1 MVINNGGETK
11 NIFPAGEFI
20 DETRLRRARASPRFL
35 VAFSTLSRRLI
46 TGQFCRRPKSE
57 LLTPTCSLRSLT
69 SFSLCSRDNF
79 CLLPTCVA
87 EATLA
92 EMPIQQPANQIK
104 LTNVSLVRYKKG
116 KKRFELAC
124 YKNKLLEY
132 RSGTETDLDNVLQVP
147 TIFLN
152 ASKGETAPNAELIK
166 AWPMTSESE
175 GKEPAHGGKGG
186 GKGGK
191 KHKGKLNND
200 DGDDEKSWKDAIIE
214 EILKKGEIQVNANER
229 KELLDRMEK
238 EIVEEVA
245 QRLVDPQTKRVYTTG
260 MIKKGLDVLSKQGG
274 HTPAQDSLGHKLG
287 KLNLGESGKKGAA
300 GPKGSSETS
309 GQATPMTDEDHES
322 GAGTPTG
329 KKSDMPTW
337 TGVVTTKSV
346 KQQALEAIRAL
357 IAWQPIPVMRAR
369 MRLRV
374 TCPTNIAKQ
383 AARSKM
389 SSAEGE
395 DDDAGAPKGTVK
407 DRILSFVEQVESQEV
422 QGDEWEVVGFVEPG
436 AFKALGEFIASEMK
450 GRGRMEVLD
459 MAVTHTD
466 D

>member
-1 MVINNGGETK
+1 
-11 NIFPAGEFI
+11 
-20 DETRLRRARASPRFL
+20 
-35 VAFSTLSRRLI
+35 
-46 TGQFCRRPKSE
+46 
-57 LLTPTCSLRSLT
+57 
-69 SFSLCSRDNF
+69 
-79 CLLPTCVA
+79 
-87 EATLA
+87 
-92 EMPIQQPANQIK
+92 MPIQQPANQIK

-166 AWPMTSESE
+166 AWPLPSQNEKQESSA
-175 GKEPAHGGKGG
+175 AHGGKG
-186 GKGGK
+186 
-191 KHKGKLNND
+191 
-200 DGDDEKSWKDAIIE
+200 DAIIE

-229 KELLDRMEK
+229 KELLDRMER

-274 HTPAQDSLGHKLG
+274 H
-287 KLNLGESGKKGAA
+287 
-300 GPKGSSETS
+300 GSSETS
-309 GQATPMTDEDHES
+309 GQATPMTDDDNES
-322 GAGTPTG
+322 ASGGNSKG

-337 TGVVTTKSV
+337 TGVVTNKSV

-369 MRLRV
+369 MRLRI

-383 AARSKM
+383 AAKSKVA
-389 SSAEGE
+389 STGTEAGE
-395 DDDAGAPKGTVK
+395 DAGADHGKGTIK

-422 QGDEWEVVGFVEPG
+422 LGEEWEVVGFVEPG
-436 AFKALGEFIASEMK
+436 AFKALGEFIAAEMK
-450 GRGRMEVLD
+450 GKGRLEVLD
-459 MAVTHTD
+459 MGVTHTD

>member
-1 MVINNGGETK
+1 MV
-11 NIFPAGEFI
+11 
-20 DETRLRRARASPRFL
+20 
-35 VAFSTLSRRLI
+35 
-46 TGQFCRRPKSE
+46 
-57 LLTPTCSLRSLT
+57 
-69 SFSLCSRDNF
+69 
-79 CLLPTCVA
+79 
-87 EATLA
+87 
-92 EMPIQQPANQIK
+92 IQQPANQIK

-166 AWPMTSESE
+166 AWPLTPEADT
-175 GKEPAHGGKGG
+175 KEAPHGGKGG
-186 GKGGK
+186 GKGK
-191 KHKGKLNND
+191 KSKGKAVTEDAD
-200 DGDDEKSWKDAIIE
+200 DDQSWKDSIIE

-229 KELLDRMEK
+229 KELLDRMER

-287 KLNLGESGKKGAA
+287 KLNLGDGAKKGGPA
-300 GPKGSSETS
+300 GTKGSSEAS
-309 GQATPMTDEDHES
+309 GQATPLTDEDHDS
-322 GAGTPTG
+322 GTGTPKGG
-329 KKSDMPTW
+329 KKSDVPTW

-383 AARSKM
+383 AAKSKAT
-389 SSAEGE
+389 SGGEGE
-395 DDDAGAPKGTVK
+395 EADAGAAKGTIK
-407 DRILSFVEQVESQEV
+407 DRILSFVEQVEAQEV
-422 QGDEWEVVGFVEPG
+422 QGDDWEVVGFVEPG
-436 AFKALGEFIASEMK
+436 AFKALGEFIAAEMK
-450 GRGRMEVLD
+450 GRGRLEVLD

>member
-1 MVINNGGETK
+1 
-11 NIFPAGEFI
+11 
-20 DETRLRRARASPRFL
+20 
-35 VAFSTLSRRLI
+35 
-46 TGQFCRRPKSE
+46 
-57 LLTPTCSLRSLT
+57 
-69 SFSLCSRDNF
+69 
-79 CLLPTCVA
+79 
-87 EATLA
+87 
-92 EMPIQQPANQIK
+92 MPIQQPANQIK

-152 ASKGETAPNAELIK
+152 ASKGETAPNAELVK
-166 AWPMTSESE
+166 AWPLPSQTQEAAS
-175 GKEPAHGGKGG
+175 HGGKAG

-191 KHKGKLNND
+191 KGKGKPAD
-200 DGDDEKSWKDAIIE
+200 DGDDDKSWKDAIIE

-229 KELLDRMEK
+229 KELLDRMER

-274 HTPAQDSLGHKLG
+274 HAPAADSLGHKLG
-287 KLNLGESGKKGAA
+287 KLNLGEGVKKGS
-300 GPKGSSETS
+300 GMPKGSSETS
-309 GQATPMTDEDHES
+309 GQGTPMTDEDAES
-322 GAGTPTG
+322 ASGNGKG
-329 KKSDMPTW
+329 KKSDTPIW

-369 MRLRV
+369 MRLRI
-374 TCPTNIAKQ
+374 TCPTSIAKQ
-383 AARSKM
+383 APKSKIGT
-389 SSAEGE
+389 EDGE
-395 DDDAGAPKGTVK
+395 DGNDQGKGTIK
-407 DRILSFVEQVESQEV
+407 DRILSFVEQVESQDVLGE
-422 QGDEWEVVGFVEPG
+422 EWEVIGFVEPG
-436 AFKALGEFIASEMK
+436 AFKALGEFCSAETK
-450 GRGRMEVLD
+450 GRGRLEVLD

>member
-1 MVINNGGETK
+1 
-11 NIFPAGEFI
+11 
-20 DETRLRRARASPRFL
+20 
-35 VAFSTLSRRLI
+35 
-46 TGQFCRRPKSE
+46 
-57 LLTPTCSLRSLT
+57 
-69 SFSLCSRDNF
+69 
-79 CLLPTCVA
+79 
-87 EATLA
+87 
-92 EMPIQQPANQIK
+92 MPIQQPANQIK

-152 ASKGETAPNAELIK
+152 ASKGETAPNAELVK
-166 AWPMTSESE
+166 AWPMPSQNEKQES
-175 GKEPAHGGKGG
+175 GGKGG
-186 GKGGK
+186 GRGGK
-191 KHKGKLNND
+191 KGKGKSTTD
-200 DGDDEKSWKDAIIE
+200 EGDDEKSWKDAIIE

-229 KELLDRMEK
+229 KELLDRMER

-274 HTPAQDSLGHKLG
+274 HVPSQDSLGHKLG
-287 KLNLGESGKKGAA
+287 KLNLGEGIKKGAA
-300 GPKGSSETS
+300 APKGSSETS
-309 GQATPMTDEDHES
+309 GQATPMTDDDNES
-322 GAGTPTG
+322 ASGGNSKG

-337 TGVVTTKSV
+337 TGVVTNKSV

-357 IAWQPIPVMRAR
+357 ITWQPIPVMRAR

-383 AARSKM
+383 AAKSKAA
-389 SSAEGE
+389 STSTDAGE
-395 DDDAGAPKGTVK
+395 DAGAEQGKGTIK

-422 QGDEWEVVGFVEPG
+422 LGEEWEVVGFVEPG
-436 AFKALGEFIASEMK
+436 AFKALGEFIAAEMK
-450 GRGRMEVLD
+450 GRGRLEVLD

>member
-1 MVINNGGETK
+1 
-11 NIFPAGEFI
+11 
-20 DETRLRRARASPRFL
+20 
-35 VAFSTLSRRLI
+35 
-46 TGQFCRRPKSE
+46 
-57 LLTPTCSLRSLT
+57 
-69 SFSLCSRDNF
+69 
-79 CLLPTCVA
+79 
-87 EATLA
+87 
-92 EMPIQQPANQIK
+92 MPIQQPANQIK

-152 ASKGETAPNAELIK
+152 ASKGETAPNAELVK
-166 AWPMTSESE
+166 AWPMPEKQES
-175 GKEPAHGGKGG
+175 GGKGG

-191 KHKGKLNND
+191 KGKGKSTTD
-200 DGDDEKSWKDAIIE
+200 EGEDEKSWKDAIIE

-229 KELLDRMEK
+229 KELLDRMER

-274 HTPAQDSLGHKLG
+274 HVPSQDSLGHKLG
-287 KLNLGESGKKGAA
+287 KLNLGEGVKKGAA
-300 GPKGSSETS
+300 APKGSSETS
-309 GQATPMTDEDHES
+309 GQATPMTDEDNDSAS
-322 GAGTPTG
+322 GGTPKG
-329 KKSDMPTW
+329 RKSDMPSW
-337 TGVVTTKSV
+337 TGVVTNKSV

-369 MRLRV
+369 MRLRI

-383 AARSKM
+383 AAKSKVA
-389 SSAEGE
+389 STSADTGE
-395 DDDAGAPKGTVK
+395 DAGADQGKGTIK

-422 QGDEWEVVGFVEPG
+422 LGEEWEVVGFVEPG
-436 AFKALGEFIASEMK
+436 AFKALGEFIAAEMK
-450 GRGRMEVLD
+450 GRGRLEVLD

>member
-1 MVINNGGETK
+1 
-11 NIFPAGEFI
+11 
-20 DETRLRRARASPRFL
+20 
-35 VAFSTLSRRLI
+35 
-46 TGQFCRRPKSE
+46 
-57 LLTPTCSLRSLT
+57 
-69 SFSLCSRDNF
+69 
-79 CLLPTCVA
+79 
-87 EATLA
+87 
-92 EMPIQQPANQIK
+92 MPMIQQPANQIK

-132 RSGTETDLDNVLQVP
+132 REGTETDLDNVLQIP

-152 ASKGETAPNAELIK
+152 ASKGETAPNSELLK
-166 AWPMTSESE
+166 AWPMPTQSEQPS
-175 GKEPAHGGKGG
+175 HGGKSG

-191 KHKGKLNND
+191 KGKGKAVND
-200 DGDDEKSWKDAIIE
+200 ETNVEKSWKDSIIE

-229 KELLDRMEK
+229 KELLDRMER

-245 QRLVDPQTKRVYTTG
+245 QRVVDPQTKRVYTPG

-274 HTPAQDSLGHKLG
+274 HAPPQDSLSHKLG
-287 KLNLGESGKKGAA
+287 KLNLEEGSKKGS
-300 GPKGSSETS
+300 GSATRSRDAS
-309 GQATPMTDEDHES
+309 GQETPLTEEDES
-322 GAGTPTG
+322 TG
-329 KKSDMPTW
+329 GNAKGRKSDMPMW

-369 MRLRV
+369 MRLRI

-383 AARSKM
+383 APRSKAAGM
-389 SSAEGE
+389 DEG
-395 DDDAGAPKGTVK
+395 GADGEQGKGTIK
-407 DRILSFVEQVESQEV
+407 DRILSFVEQVESQDV

-436 AFKALGEFIASEMK
+436 AFKALGEFCSAETK
-450 GRGRMEVLD
+450 GRGRLEVLD

>member
-1 MVINNGGETK
+1 M
-11 NIFPAGEFI
+11 
-20 DETRLRRARASPRFL
+20 
-35 VAFSTLSRRLI
+35 
-46 TGQFCRRPKSE
+46 
-57 LLTPTCSLRSLT
+57 
-69 SFSLCSRDNF
+69 
-79 CLLPTCVA
+79 
-87 EATLA
+87 
-92 EMPIQQPANQIK
+92 IQQPANQIK

-152 ASKGETAPNAELIK
+152 ASKGETAPNAELAK
-166 AWPMTSESE
+166 AWPMPPSESSHS
-175 GKEPAHGGKGG
+175 GKSG

-191 KHKGKLNND
+191 KGKGKSTD
-200 DGDDEKSWKDAIIE
+200 EVEEEKSWKDSIIE

-229 KELLDRMEK
+229 KELLERMER

-260 MIKKGLDVLSKQGG
+260 MIKKGLDVLTKQGG
-274 HTPAQDSLGHKLG
+274 HIPPQDSLGHKLG
-287 KLNLGESGKKGAA
+287 KLNLGEGGKKGS
-300 GPKGSSETS
+300 GLPKGSSETS
-309 GQATPMTDEDHES
+309 GQATPMTDDDNDS
-322 GAGTPTG
+322 TSATGKG

-369 MRLRV
+369 MRLRI

-383 AARSKM
+383 PARAKVASL
-389 SSAEGE
+389 EGST
-395 DDDAGAPKGTVK
+395 DSDQGKGTVK
-407 DRILSFVEQVESQEV
+407 DRILSFVEQVESQDTA
-422 QGDEWEVVGFVEPG
+422 GDEWEVIAFVEPG
-436 AFKALGEFIASEMK
+436 AFKALGEFCSAETK
-450 GRGRMEVLD
+450 GRGRLEVLD

>member
-1 MVINNGGETK
+1 
-11 NIFPAGEFI
+11 
-20 DETRLRRARASPRFL
+20 
-35 VAFSTLSRRLI
+35 
-46 TGQFCRRPKSE
+46 
-57 LLTPTCSLRSLT
+57 
-69 SFSLCSRDNF
+69 
-79 CLLPTCVA
+79 
-87 EATLA
+87 
-92 EMPIQQPANQIK
+92 MPIQQPANQIK

-166 AWPMTSESE
+166 AWPM
-175 GKEPAHGGKGG
+175 PAQNEKQEAGSKGGG

-191 KHKGKLNND
+191 KGKGKSTTD
-200 DGDDEKSWKDAIIE
+200 EGEDEKSWKDAIIE
-214 EILKKGEIQVNANER
+214 EILKRGEIQVNANER
-229 KELLDRMEK
+229 KELLDRMER

-274 HTPAQDSLGHKLG
+274 HVPSQDSLGHKLG
-287 KLNLGESGKKGAA
+287 KLNLGEGVKKGAA
-300 GPKGSSETS
+300 APKGSSETS
-309 GQATPMTDEDHES
+309 GQATPMTDDDNES
-322 GAGTPTG
+322 ASGGNSKG

-337 TGVVTTKSV
+337 TGVVTNKSV

-369 MRLRV
+369 MRLRI

-383 AARSKM
+383 AAKSKV
-389 SSAEGE
+389 SSADASE
-395 DDDAGAPKGTVK
+395 DAGADQGKGTIK

-422 QGDEWEVVGFVEPG
+422 LGEEWEVVGFVEPG
-436 AFKALGEFIASEMK
+436 AFKALGEFIAAEMK
-450 GRGRMEVLD
+450 GRGRLEVLD